1 MENPEQKGRVF
12 YGWSIVILLM
22 YTLMHTAGN
31 GFYGFMVYVPR
42 LLEDLKCSAAQ
53 LQSAGVVWAIVFG
66 LSSPLIGMW
75 IQKYGARKVFITGTM
90 CGGLILLLLS
100 MITDYRQLYVLNLV
114 AGVGAAAT
122 ILIPAQTVVTL
133 WFDKYRGKAMALVMM
148 GVGIGGFV
156 VPWLIT
162 KFLIFFTN
170 WIGSAGGFAEAPLA
184 LRLLT
189 GLGGQLSAWR
199 GAVRVGVVLNYFI
212 VVPPLV
218 LWLRNR
224 PADVGQYVDG
234 IEPSGDRAGAAQPLL
249 GVSVKRA
256 VRTPAFWLVTGVY
269 LLQLI
274 AMSGIQNDTQLFA
287 EQQGDYPMETAF
299 HFYSVAMLVT
309 IPMRFVFGSLS
320 DRFDPK
326 KLMASAG
333 IFLIGGT
340 LTLWVLVLRLGM
352 RGTVPVAV
360 FALFQGFGVAANA
373 VTLPILVGRC
383 FGARDFGKI
392 IGYVMMGF
400 AVGVIFGPVVMAGI
414 FDATGS
420 FELAFVYSTVALTI
434 SVVLATLIRTTALYP
449 EFNTGEEPAAAPSE
463 V

>member
-1 MENPEQKGRVF
+1 MEDPGQKTRMF

-31 GFYGFMVYVPR
+31 GFYGFMVYLPR
-42 LLEDLKCSAAQ
+42 LLEDLKCDAAQ
-53 LQSAGVVWAIVFG
+53 LQGAAVVWAIVFG
-66 LSSPLIGMW
+66 LSSPLIGTW

-90 CGGLILLLLS
+90 CGGLLLLILS
-100 MITDYRQLYVLNLV
+100 MVTDYRQLYVLNLA

-122 ILIPAQTVVTL
+122 ILVPAQTVVTI

-162 KFLIFFTN
+162 QFLIFFTN
-170 WIGSAGGFAEAPLA
+170 WIGSVGGFAEAPLV

-189 GLGGQLSAWR
+189 GMGGQLSAWR
-199 GAVRVGVVLNYFI
+199 GAVRIGIVLNYLI

-234 IEPSGDRAGAAQPLL
+234 LEPSGEGATAAQPLL

-256 VRTPAFWLVTGVY
+256 VRTAAFWLIFGVY
-269 LLQLI
+269 LLQLVT
-274 AMSGIQNDTQLFA
+274 MSGIQNNTQLFA
-287 EQQGDYPMETAF
+287 EQQGGYTMETAPY
-299 HFYSVAMLVT
+299 FYIYAILIT
-309 IPMRFVFGSLS
+309 IPMRFVFGWLS

-326 KLMASAG
+326 YLMASAG
-333 IFLIGGT
+333 VFLIGGT
-340 LTLWVLVLRLGM
+340 LVLWVLVLRLGM
-352 RGTVPVAV
+352 GGRPPTLV
-360 FALFQGFGVAANA
+360 FALFQGFGISANA
-373 VTLPILVGRC
+373 ITLPILVGRC

-400 AVGVIFGPVVMAGI
+400 AVGVIFGPFVMAKM
-414 FDATGS
+414 FVVTGS
-420 FELAFVYSTVALTI
+420 FEVAFVYSTVLSAI
-434 SVVLATLIRTTALYP
+434 SVVLALFIRTTALHP
-449 EFNTGEEPAAAPSE
+449 EFNTGEEPAAAHAKA
-463 V
+463 

>member
-1 MENPEQKGRVF
+1 MEDPGQKTRMF

-31 GFYGFMVYVPR
+31 GFYGFMVYLPR
-42 LLEDLKCSAAQ
+42 LLEDLKCDAAQ
-53 LQSAGVVWAIVFG
+53 LQGAAVVWAIVFG
-66 LSSPLIGMW
+66 LSSPLIGTW

-90 CGGLILLLLS
+90 CGGLILLLMS
-100 MITDYRQLYVLNLV
+100 MITEVWHLYLVNLI
-114 AGVGAAAT
+114 AGVVAAAT
-122 ILIPAQTVVTL
+122 ILVPAQTVVTL

-148 GVGIGGFV
+148 GIGIGGFF

-162 KFLIFFTN
+162 QFLIFFTN
-170 WIGSAGGFAEAPLA
+170 RIGSVGGFAEAPLV

-189 GLGGQLSAWR
+189 GMGGQLSAWR
-199 GAVRVGVVLNYFI
+199 GAVRVGVLLNYLI

-234 IEPSGDRAGAAQPLL
+234 IEPSDEGATAAQSLL

-256 VRTPAFWLVTGVY
+256 VRTPTFWLIFGVY
-269 LLQLI
+269 LLQLVS
-274 AMSGIQNDTQLFA
+274 MSGIQQNTQLFV
-287 EQQGDYPMETAF
+287 ERQGGYTMETAPY
-299 HFYSVAMLVT
+299 FYIYAILVT
-309 IPMRFVFGSLS
+309 IPMRFVFGWLS

-326 KLMASAG
+326 YLMSSAG

-340 LTLWVLVLRLGM
+340 LTLWLLVLRLGM
-352 RGTVPVAV
+352 GGRPPTLV
-360 FALFQGFGVAANA
+360 FALFQGFGIAANA
-373 VTLPILVGRC
+373 ITLPILVGRC

-400 AVGVIFGPVVMAGI
+400 AVGVIFGPFVMAKM
-414 FDATGS
+414 FVVTGS
-420 FELAFVYSTVALTI
+420 FEVAFVYSTVLSAI
-434 SVVLATLIRTTALYP
+434 SVVLALFIRTTALHP
-449 EFNTGEEPAAAPSE
+449 EFNTGEEPAAAPAE